1 MIDSSP
7 AAAEDLVY
15 VQPFHRSSARTIAL
29 CFWSILAIWSPAA
42 LLAQTLQGEIH
53 LQIQDA
59 SGAPMQASGRLENLS
74 GGSARN
80 FHTDSQGAA
89 ALQNLPFG
97 RYRLIISKSGFA
109 TRSITVEVN
118 STSVVT
124 RVVSLEIGAQTTR
137 VDVVANTPLPGMNV
151 PLNEIP
157 APVQAASQT
166 DLTNSAALDLGDLM
180 NRRLNGV
187 FLNDMQGNP
196 FQPDVNYRGYTAS
209 PLLGTP
215 EGLSVYVD
223 GVRQN
228 QPFGDV
234 VSWDLIPTNS
244 ISQMALI
251 PGSDPV
257 FGLNTLGGSIS
268 VTTKTGITNPGLSGQ
283 VLYGSSGRKQV
294 EAAWGGNKQNGFNW
308 FFSGNAFSE
317 NGWRAF
323 SPSDVRQGFGKL
335 GWRTD
340 KTDLAF
346 TMSFAYNTLTGNGLQ
361 DYRLL
366 QTEYASVYTVPD
378 TSRNRSPSF
387 NFIGHHDFNENVTF
401 SGNIWYRWIR
411 TEALNGNANDDAFSN
426 PISVLTGPEISA
438 LTAAGYS
445 VPGNGVDPN
454 PFPSLS
460 CIAEALMLATPDSTC
475 DGLNIYSKE
484 IQNDFGLSGQMTWL
498 TNPRGRRN
506 LLTVGALF
514 DRGTVSF
521 TQTAQ
526 FGYLNSSYIFVG
538 VPAWQDG
545 STVDNH
551 GNPINSEV
559 NLRGVT
565 PNGSVYITDT
575 FSPFRNWNII
585 LAGRFN
591 TTTINNYDRLNP
603 TAGPGSLTS
612 DYTYSRFNPSVGA
625 TYNPAT
631 WLNLYANYSQANRA
645 PTSIELGCADPN
657 NPCSL
662 PNALSSDPPLSQV
675 VTRTWEAG
683 LRGKSEPF
691 HANWSAGLFRAENTN
706 DILFVASQ
714 ITGTGYFQNFG
725 KTLREGLQSNLDGR
739 FWRVGYGLDY
749 SFLSATYQSVD
760 TLDGSANNTSD
771 IALSGYPGV
780 GGVITVHPGNR
791 IPLIPKQTGKAF
803 MDVQATS
810 KLFFDFGFVANS
822 SSYVRGNENNAY
834 QADGVYYLGP
844 GVTPG
849 YAIVNFN
856 AHYDFT
862 RHLQFGVEVDNIGN
876 RHYYTAGQLADTLIG
891 RNGLPVFA
899 PFPTYTVGPQAGNA
913 PLLNSTFF
921 APGAPRRVWI
931 DLKVMF

>member
-1 MIDSSP
+1 M
-7 AAAEDLVY
+7 
-15 VQPFHRSSARTIAL
+15 QPFKFSPSRRAAHYLRWIAPI
-29 CFWSILAIWSPAA
+29 FLAAV
-42 LLAQTLQGEIH
+42 LLGETPQGEIH
-53 LQIQDA
+53 VRVQDP
-59 SGAPMQASGRLENLS
+59 SGAAVETAGTLEKLP
-74 GGSARN
+74 GGTARS
-80 FHTDSQGAA
+80 FHTDTQGAA
-89 ALQNLPFG
+89 VLKQIPFG
-97 RYRLIISKSGFA
+97 RYRLVISKSGF
-109 TRSITVEVN
+109 TTESITVDIH
-118 STSVVT
+118 STSAVS
-124 RVVSLEIGAQTTR
+124 RVISLKIGAQATR
-137 VDVVANTPLPGMNV
+137 VDVVANTPLPGMNLPV
-151 PLNEIP
+151 DEVP
-157 APVQAASQT
+157 APVQTASET
-166 DLTNSAALDLGDLM
+166 DITNSAAINLGDLM

-215 EGLSVYVD
+215 QGLSVYVD

-244 ISQMALI
+244 ISEMALV

-268 VTTKTGITNPGLSGQ
+268 VTTRSGVTNPGWSGQ
-283 VLYGSSGRKQV
+283 LLYGSSGRKQA
-294 EAAWGGNKQNGFNW
+294 EAEWGGVKQNGFNW

-335 GWRTD
+335 GWSTS

-361 DYRLL
+361 DYRIL
-366 QTEYASVYTVPD
+366 QTDYSSVYTVPD
-378 TSRNRSPSF
+378 TTRNRSPSF
-387 NFIGHHDFNENVTF
+387 NFIAHHDFNENLSF
-401 SGNIWYRWIR
+401 SGNVWYRWIR

-426 PISVLTGPEISA
+426 PVNALTGPEISA
-438 LTAAGYS
+438 LTAAGYA
-445 VPGNGVDPN
+445 VPANGVDPS

-460 CIAEALMLATPDSTC
+460 CIGEALMLASPDSTC
-475 DGLNIYSKE
+475 DGVNLYSKE
-484 IQNDFGLSGQMTWL
+484 IQNDFGFSGQMTWSA
-498 TNPRGRRN
+498 NPAGHKN

-514 DRGTVSF
+514 DRGSVTF

-526 FGYLNSSYIFVG
+526 FGYLNTSYVFVG

-545 STVDNH
+545 STVDSD
-551 GNPINSEV
+551 GDPINSEV
-559 NLRGVT
+559 NLHGVT
-565 PNGSVYITDT
+565 PNGSVYVTDT
-575 FSPFRNWNII
+575 FTPARNWNVT

-603 TAGPGSLTS
+603 AAGPGSLTA
-612 DYTYSRFNPSVGA
+612 DYTYSRFNPSVGF
-625 TYNPAT
+625 TYNPAM
-631 WLNLYANYSQANRA
+631 WLNFYANYAQSNRA
-645 PTSIELGCADPN
+645 PTSIELGCADPD

-675 VTRTWEAG
+675 ITRTWEAG
-683 LRGKSEPF
+683 LRGKSERF
-691 HANWSAGLFRAENTN
+691 HTNWSAGLFRSENTN

-714 ITGTGYFQNFG
+714 LTGTGYFQNFG
-725 KTLREGLQSNLDGR
+725 KTLREGVQSDLNGH
-739 FWRVGYGLDY
+739 FWRFGYGLDY

-771 IALSGYPGV
+771 IALTGYPGI

-803 MDVQATS
+803 IDVQATS
-810 KLFFDFGFVANS
+810 KLFFDFGLMVNS

-834 QADGVYYLGP
+834 QPDGVYYLGP

-856 AHYDFT
+856 AHYDLT
-862 RHLQFGVEVDNIGN
+862 RHLQVGVQVDNLAD
-876 RHYYTAGQLADTLIG
+876 RHYYTAGQLANTFVG
-891 RNGLPVFA
+891 TNGLPVFS
-899 PFPTYTVGPQAGNA
+899 PFAGYSSGPQAGNA
-913 PLLNSTFF
+913 PLVNSTFF
-921 APGAPRRVWI
+921 SPGAPRRAWV
-931 DLKVMF
+931 DLKLTF

>member
-1 MIDSSP
+1 MQQFQLCSRWKILHCLRWMLAILC
-7 AAAEDLVY
+7 AAALFG
-15 VQPFHRSSARTIAL
+15 QS
-29 CFWSILAIWSPAA
+29 
-42 LLAQTLQGEIH
+42 QQGEIR
-53 LQIQDA
+53 LQVKDP
-59 SGAPMQASGRLENLS
+59 SGTPMEASGRLENLS
-74 GGSARN
+74 RGSARN
-80 FHTDSQGAA
+80 FHTDPQGAA
-89 ALQNLPFG
+89 VLGNLAFG
-97 RYRLIISKSGFA
+97 QYRLIIFKSGFE
-109 TRSITVEVN
+109 TQSVTIDVQ
-118 STSVVT
+118 STSPIAQAI
-124 RVVSLEIGAQTTR
+124 SMKIGAQATR
-137 VDVVANTPLPGMNV
+137 VDVVANTPLPGTSV

-157 APVQAASQT
+157 APIQTASQA
-166 DLTNSAALDLGDLM
+166 DIANSGAIDLGDLM

-187 FLNDMQGNP
+187 YLNEMQGNP

-234 VSWDLIPTNS
+234 VSWDLIAANS
-244 ISQMALI
+244 ISDMALV

-268 VTTKTGITNPGLSGQ
+268 VTTKSGLTNPGVAGQ
-283 VLYGSSGRKQV
+283 ILYGSSGRKQA
-294 EAAWGGNKQNGFNW
+294 EAEWGGAKSNGFNW
-308 FFSGNAFSE
+308 FFSGDAFSE
-317 NGWRAF
+317 NGWREF

-335 GWRTD
+335 GWHTD
-340 KTDLAF
+340 KTDLAL

-361 DYRLL
+361 DYRVL
-366 QTEYASVYTVPD
+366 QTNYSSVYTVPD
-378 TSRNRSPSF
+378 TTRDRSPSF
-387 NFIGHHDFNENVTF
+387 NFIAHHDFTRNVTF
-401 SGNIWYRWIR
+401 SGNVWYRWIR
-411 TEALNGNANDDAFSN
+411 TESLNGNANDDSFSN
-426 PISVLTGPEISA
+426 PINQLTGPEISA
-438 LTAAGYS
+438 LSAAGYS
-445 VPGNGVDPN
+445 VPADGVDPS

-460 CIAEALMLATPDSTC
+460 CVGEALLLGSPDSTC
-475 DGLNIYSKE
+475 DGVNIYSKE
-484 IQNDFGLSGQMTWL
+484 IQNDFGFSGQVTWMAHPGGHK
-498 TNPRGRRN
+498 NV
-506 LLTVGALF
+506 LTVGALF

-526 FGYLNSSYIFVG
+526 FGYLNSSYVFVG

-545 STVDNH
+545 STVDSD
-551 GNPINSEV
+551 GNPVNSQV
-559 NLRGVT
+559 SLHGVT

-575 FSPFRNWNII
+575 FSPLRHWNIT

-603 TAGPGSLTS
+603 AAGPGSLTA
-612 DYTYSRFNPSVGA
+612 DYTYSRFNPSIGV
-625 TYNPAT
+625 TYNPVGWA
-631 WLNLYANYSQANRA
+631 NFYANYSQANRA

-683 LRGKSEPF
+683 IRGRSEQF
-691 HANWSAGLFRAENTN
+691 HADWSAGLFRAENTN

-714 ITGTGYFQNFG
+714 TTGTGYFQNFG
-725 KTLREGLQSNLDGR
+725 KTLREGGQADLDGHWR
-739 FWRVGYGLDY
+739 RVGYGLDY

-780 GGVITVHPGNR
+780 GGVITVHAGNR

-803 MDVQATS
+803 VDVQAAS
-810 KLFFDFGFVANS
+810 KLFFDFGLVANS

-834 QADGVYYLGP
+834 QPDGVYYLGP

-849 YAIVNFN
+849 YAIINFN
-856 AHYDFT
+856 AHYDLT
-862 RHLQFGVEVDNIGN
+862 RHLQLGVQVDNIAN
-876 RHYYTAGQLADTLIG
+876 HRYYTAGQLADTLIG
-891 RNGLPVFA
+891 ANGLPVFA
-899 PFPTYTVGPQAGNA
+899 PFPAYTSGPQAGSA

-921 APGAPRRVWI
+921 APGAPRRAWVQ
-931 DLKVMF
+931 LKIMF

>member
-1 MIDSSP
+1 M
-7 AAAEDLVY
+7 
-15 VQPFHRSSARTIAL
+15 PFHVCSYCRIAL
-29 CFWSILAIWSPAA
+29 CLWSILAFLSAA
-42 LLAQTLQGEIH
+42 TLLSQDQRGAIRLQVKDPS
-53 LQIQDA
+53 DA
-59 SGAPMQASGRLENLS
+59 NMQASGRLENLA
-74 GGSARN
+74 GGTARS

-89 ALQNLPFG
+89 VLGNLPFG
-97 RYRLIISKSGFA
+97 EYRLIISKPGFE
-109 TRSITVEVN
+109 TQSTTIDVQ
-118 STSVVT
+118 STSLTT
-124 RVVSLEIGAQTTR
+124 RVISMAIGAQATR
-137 VDVVANTPLPGMNV
+137 VDVVANTPLSGTSL

-157 APVQAASQT
+157 APVQTASQA
-166 DLTNSAALDLGDLM
+166 DIVNSAAIGLGDLM

-187 FLNDMQGNP
+187 YLNEMQGNP
-196 FQPDVNYRGYTAS
+196 FQPDINYRGYTAS

-234 VSWDLIPTNS
+234 VSWDLIAASS
-244 ISQMALI
+244 ISDMALV

-257 FGLNTLGGSIS
+257 YGLNTLGGSVS
-268 VTTKTGITNPGLSGQ
+268 VTTKSGLTNPGWAGQ
-283 VLYGSSGRKQV
+283 ILYGSSGRKQA
-294 EAAWGGNKQNGFNW
+294 EAEWGGAKGNGFNW

-335 GWRTD
+335 GWRTG
-340 KTDLAF
+340 KTDLAL

-366 QTEYASVYTVPD
+366 QNNYSSVYTVPD
-378 TSRNRSPSF
+378 TTRNRSPSF
-387 NFIGHHDFNENVTF
+387 NFIAHHDFTSNVTF
-401 SGNIWYRWIR
+401 SGNVWYRWMR
-411 TEALNGNANDDAFSN
+411 TESLNGNANDDAFSN
-426 PISVLTGPEISA
+426 DINHISRREAAA

-445 VPGNGVDPN
+445 VPANRIDPSS
-454 PFPSLS
+454 FPSLS
-460 CIAEALMLATPDSTC
+460 CIAEALLVTQVGQAVSPANGLASPDSTC
-475 DGLNIYSKE
+475 DGVNIYSKV
-484 IQNDFGLSGQMTWL
+484 IQNDIGFSGQVAWTAH
-498 TNPRGRRN
+498 PGGHKN
-506 LLTVGALF
+506 LFTVGALF

-545 STVDNH
+545 STVDDD
-551 GNPINSEV
+551 GNPVNSAV
-559 NLRGVT
+559 SLHGVT
-565 PNGSVYITDT
+565 PNGSFYITDI
-575 FSPFRNWNII
+575 FSPWRNWNIT

-603 TAGPGSLTS
+603 VAGPGSLTA
-612 DYTYSRFNPSVGA
+612 DYTYSRFNPSVGV
-625 TYNPAT
+625 TYNPVA
-631 WLNLYANYSQANRA
+631 WANFYANYSQANRA

-683 LRGKSEPF
+683 IRGKSEQF
-691 HANWSAGLFRAENTN
+691 HIDWTAGLFRAENTN

-725 KTLREGLQSNLDGR
+725 KTLREGAQANLNGQ
-739 FWRVGYGLDY
+739 WGRVGYGLDY

-803 MDVQATS
+803 VDVQATA
-810 KLFFDFGFVANS
+810 KLFFDFGLIANS

-834 QADGVYYLGP
+834 QADGAYYLGP

-856 AHYDFT
+856 AHYDLT
-862 RHLQFGVEVDNIGN
+862 RHLQLGVEVDNLAN
-876 RHYYTAGQLADTLIG
+876 RHYYTAGQLADTFIG
-891 RNGLPVFA
+891 KNGLPVFS
-899 PFPTYTVGPQAGNA
+899 PFPEYTSGPQTGNA

-921 APGAPRRVWI
+921 APGAPRRAWVQ
-931 DLKVMF
+931 LKVMF